1 MRTYRS
7 SGMGCFFLLLLAV
20 FILIFVL
27 RLFGTLVFG
36 IISNPVL
43 FLIIVFLILLSRGS
57 MYRREEE
64 KPSEPTVD
72 YEFIDDEEE
81 DPDS

>member
-36 IISNPVL
+36 ILSNPVL
-43 FLIIVFLILLSRGS
+43 LVLILVLIFLSRGS
-57 MYRREEE
+57 MYRREED

-72 YEFIDDEEE
+72 YEFIDDEE